1 MASFE
6 KRGNKF
12 RAVVSYTNAQGIRK
26 KESKTFDLK
35 KEAVK
40 WASDLETKINNG
52 YDASASKQSF
62 PDYFDEWIATYK
74 LKSVRETTQLN
85 YLRWAKI
92 IRSLFADVPM
102 NKLSTPLLQKELDKF
117 GETHSP
123 GYMLNITT
131 ALKSSLKDAHI
142 DGVISKDI
150 YTRLTHRGNND
161 NKRNNKNY
169 LDARE
174 FETLQN
180 YLYEHSSEFV
190 TDPFRLM
197 VLISLETG
205 ARLGEVL
212 ALTSLDVDLTH
223 SKISIDKSY
232 STQTKVVTEPK
243 NKFSIRTVSVSSGLT
258 DILANY
264 MSSIETD
271 DLFTKRNYVRMAE
284 YMNTLTE
291 PLKLTNITFHGLR
304 HSHVSYL
311 LHNDIDVNYISKRV
325 GHKDTS
331 VTLSTYAHMLKEK
344 EDAQD
349 NLTLN
354 VLNLDNKKRTE
365 N

>member
-12 RAVVSYTNAQGIRK
+12 RAVVSYTNAQGVRK

-52 YDASASKQSF
+52 YDASASRQSL
-62 PDYFDEWIATYK
+62 PDYFDDWITTYK
-74 LKSVRETTQLN
+74 LKSVRESTRIN

-92 IRSLFADVPM
+92 IRRLFSDLPM
-102 NKLSTPLLQKELDKF
+102 NRLSTPILQKELDKF

-123 GYMLNITT
+123 GYMVNITS
-131 ALKSSLKDAHI
+131 ALKACLKDAHI
-142 DGVISKDI
+142 DGVITKDI
-150 YTRLTHRGNND
+150 YTRLVYRGNND
-161 NKRNNKNY
+161 QTRDDKNY

-180 YLYEHSSEFV
+180 YLYEHSNEFM
-190 TDPFRLM
+190 TDPFLLM

-223 SKISIDKSY
+223 SKINIDKSY
-232 STQTKVVTEPK
+232 SSTTKAVTEPK
-243 NKFSIRTVSVSSGLT
+243 NKYSVRSVSISQGLT
-258 DILANY
+258 DILTTYLSN
-264 MSSIETD
+264 METN
-271 DLFTKRNYVRMAE
+271 DLFTKRNYFRME
-284 YMNTLTE
+284 KYMKSLTE
-291 PLKLTNITFHGLR
+291 PLKLTKITFHGLR

-311 LHNDIDVNYISKRV
+311 LHNDIDINYISKRV
-325 GHKDTS
+325 GHKDTT

-344 EDAQD
+344 ENTQD
-349 NLTLN
+349 NLTLD
-354 VLNLDNKKRTE
+354 VLNLGNKKRTE